1 MFNTKNLLFVIL
13 IAAAFNISAQAP
25 AMLNYQAIVRN
36 AAGNPVAAGTVV
48 NLRFSIHDA
57 SANGTV
63 VYTET
68 VPDTANKF
76 GLVTARIGAQ
86 GNLSSVNWGSGAKYL
101 QVETDIS
108 NTGSYTD
115 MGTSQLV
122 SVPYALYALNSAAG
136 PTGAAGVTGATG
148 PAGSTGLNGATGATG
163 QQGAAGVTGANGA
176 TGSAGATGAAGL
188 NGATGPTGLSGSTGV
203 AGTTGVT
210 GPSGANGSAGPTGPQ
225 GIAGSAGVTG
235 PTGAT
240 GPSGPSGAN
249 GSSGQVGATGLQGA
263 QGLPGATGPTGPSGP
278 TGNNGATGGTGV
290 TGNTGPSGADG
301 AGSPIGSV
309 TAFAGVNV
317 PAGWLL
323 CDGSVVSRTTYSNLF
338 AVIGNAWG
346 DGDGVSTFN
355 LPDLQG
361 RFLRGVDNGTGRD
374 PDAASRTASNNG
386 GNTGNNVGTVEDQ
399 QYLAHTHGVT
409 DPGHNHKSVNSD
421 VVRNTGG
428 YGTGIGTGGLGPNQI
443 TMTTNTTGIT
453 INNSGGTETRPK
465 NAAVYF
471 IIKY

>member
-1 MFNTKNLLFVIL
+1 MLNVKNLLLIIF
-13 IAAAFNISAQAP
+13 IAAALVVGAQAP
-25 AMLNYQAIVRN
+25 PMLNYQAIVRN
-36 AAGNPVAAGTVV
+36 AAGNPVSAGTVV

-76 GLVTARIGAQ
+76 GLVTARIGAA
-86 GNLSSVNWGSGAKYL
+86 GNLSNVNWGNGAKYL

-108 NTGSYTD
+108 NTGSFTD

-136 PTGAAGVTGATG
+136 PTGANGVTGPTG
-148 PAGSTGLNGATGATG
+148 PAGATGLNGSTGVTG
-163 QQGAAGVTGANGA
+163 PGGVTGSTGANGA
-176 TGSAGATGAAGL
+176 TGSAGVTGAAGL
-188 NGATGPTGLSGSTGV
+188 NGPTGPAGINGSTGASGSTGV
-203 AGTTGVT
+203 TGATGPQGIAGSVGAAGTTGATGAT
-210 GPSGANGSAGPTGPQ
+210 GPSGANGSAGQ
-225 GIAGSAGVTG
+225 I
-235 PTGAT
+235 
-240 GPSGPSGAN
+240 
-249 GSSGQVGATGLQGA
+249 GATGLQGA
-263 QGLPGATGPTGPSGP
+263 QGLPGATGPTGPSGA
-278 TGNNGATGGTGV
+278 TGNAGATGAQGV

-309 TAFAGVNV
+309 TAFAGVSV
-317 PAGWLL
+317 PAGWLV

-374 PDAASRTASNNG
+374 PDAASRTASNTG

-409 DPGHNHKSVNSD
+409 DPGHFHKSVNSD

-443 TMTTNTTGIT
+443 TMTTNTTGIS